1 MIPNPFLKEG
11 VLSTNASINK
21 LIIAKMPGCTVA
33 QPLAGKSA
41 QEIFSTDLLIQEIK
55 NNAKQLQIDISAL
68 EEKYLPLY
76 LENCLESA
84 DSNVRAAAH
93 SIMKLFGE
101 RLAVILLCL
110 KEGSPENRSARSDWT
125 TEEWDYWHSLQHI
138 ILVGGLASP
147 PLGEQLKYYVERV
160 FLSSG
165 KSPYTIILGKDSTY
179 AGLRGCT
186 TYLEDIPP
194 TQVNLI
200 FDYGQSFIK
209 RSYAIMDGKKVRD
222 IVILG
227 KTLSRHVEW
236 DIQDAD
242 FEKKEALE
250 LNRYFLET
258 ITRTVHEVEDR
269 GLEIHPHI
277 ILSIANYVKNGIIA
291 NRGGYGKLRL
301 IAPDYA
307 QYLSKQLKECL
318 GKDYYFTML
327 HDGTAMAAGYAD
339 YDNSVCISLGTA
351 FGVGFPASN

>member
-125 TEEWDYWHSLQHI
+125 TEEWDY
-138 ILVGGLASP
+138 
-147 PLGEQLKYYVERV
+147 
-160 FLSSG
+160 
-165 KSPYTIILGKDSTY
+165 
-179 AGLRGCT
+179 
-186 TYLEDIPP
+186 
-194 TQVNLI
+194 
-200 FDYGQSFIK
+200 
-209 RSYAIMDGKKVRD
+209 
-222 IVILG
+222 
-227 KTLSRHVEW
+227 
-236 DIQDAD
+236 
-242 FEKKEALE
+242 
-250 LNRYFLET
+250 
-258 ITRTVHEVEDR
+258 
-269 GLEIHPHI
+269 
-277 ILSIANYVKNGIIA
+277 
-291 NRGGYGKLRL
+291 
-301 IAPDYA
+301 
-307 QYLSKQLKECL
+307 
-318 GKDYYFTML
+318 
-327 HDGTAMAAGYAD
+327 
-339 YDNSVCISLGTA
+339 
-351 FGVGFPASN
+351 